1 MVSLNTNVS
10 AMVAQRH
17 LSTAA
22 SQVAETQKNLSSG
35 FRINSASDDAAGMQI
50 ANTLHV
56 QTRGLDVALTN
67 AHSAYAVAETA
78 EGALEEGSEILQR
91 LRSLSLQ
98 AANGS
103 NSDEDRQSL
112 QLEVVVLKDEV
123 ERIARTT
130 TFAGK
135 NLFDGSYGSKS
146 FHLGANSN
154 SISLQ
159 LKNMRTHVPEMGGY
173 HYLASEPAD
182 EDWQVDKESRQ
193 LSFTFRDSEGD
204 DQSIKISLKPGD
216 SLEEV
221 ATYINSQQNVVE
233 SSVTDDRRLQFYVAN
248 RRAPDGLNISGSLEG
263 VLDFEPQGQVTLD
276 ELDIS
281 SVGGAQLAIAVVD
294 TAIQYLDSHR
304 SEIGSFQ
311 NRVEGTMDN
320 LQSINRNVTESK
332 GRIWDT
338 DFAKAS
344 TALVKSQVLQQ
355 ATSAL
360 LAQAKQA
367 PGSAIGLL
375 S

>member
-1 MVSLNTNVS
+1 MVSINTNVS

-56 QTRGLDVALTN
+56 QSRGLDIALTN

-103 NSDEDRQSL
+103 NSDDDRQSL
-112 QLEVVVLKDEV
+112 QLEVGGLKDEM

-135 NLFDGSYGSKS
+135 TLFDGSYGSKS
-146 FHLGANSN
+146 FHLGANAN

-159 LKNMRTHVPEMGGY
+159 LKNMRTHIPEMGGY
-173 HYLASEPAD
+173 HYLASESVD
-182 EDWQVDKESRQ
+182 DDWQVDKESKQ

-248 RRAPDGLNISGSLEG
+248 RHAPDGLNISGSLEG
-263 VLDFEPQGQVTLD
+263 ELDFEPQGQVTLD

>member
-10 AMVAQRH
+10 AMVAQRY

-248 RRAPDGLNISGSLEG
+248 RHAPDGLNISGSLEG

>member
-103 NSDEDRQSL
+103 NSDDDRQSL

-159 LKNMRTHVPEMGGY
+159 LKNMRTHIPEMGGY

-182 EDWQVDKESRQ
+182 DDWQVDKESRQ

-248 RRAPDGLNISGSLEG
+248 RHAPVGLNISGSLEEE
-263 VLDFEPQGQVTLD
+263 LDFESQGQVTLD
-276 ELDIS
+276 DLDIS

>member
-103 NSDEDRQSL
+103 NSDDDRQSL

-173 HYLASEPAD
+173 HYLASESVD
-182 EDWQVDKESRQ
+182 DDWQVDKESRQ

-204 DQSIKISLKPGD
+204 DQSIKISLKSGD

-221 ATYINSQQNVVE
+221 ATYINAQQNVVE

-248 RRAPDGLNISGSLEG
+248 RYAPDGLNISGSLEG
-263 VLDFEPQGQVTLD
+263 ELDFEPQGQVTLD

>member
-182 EDWQVDKESRQ
+182 KDWQVDKESRQ

-248 RRAPDGLNISGSLEG
+248 RHAPDGLNISGSLEG

>member
-146 FHLGANSN
+146 FRLGANSN

-159 LKNMRTHVPEMGGY
+159 LKNMRTHIPEMGGY

-233 SSVTDDRRLQFYVAN
+233 SSVTNDRRLQFYVAN
-248 RRAPDGLNISGSLEG
+248 RHAPDGLSISGSLEG
-263 VLDFEPQGQVTLD
+263 ELDFESQGQVTLD
-276 ELDIS
+276 DLDIS

-338 DFAKAS
+338 DFVKAS

>member
-67 AHSAYAVAETA
+67 AHSAYAVVETA

-159 LKNMRTHVPEMGGY
+159 LKNMRTHIPEMGGY

-248 RRAPDGLNISGSLEG
+248 RHAPDGLNISGSLEG
-263 VLDFEPQGQVTLD
+263 ELDFESRGQVTLD
-276 ELDIS
+276 DLDIS

-332 GRIWDT
+332 GRIWDS

>member
-248 RRAPDGLNISGSLEG
+248 RHAPDGLSISGSLEG
-263 VLDFEPQGQVTLD
+263 ELDFEPQGQVTLD

>member
-1 MVSLNTNVS
+1 MVSINTNVS

-56 QTRGLDVALTN
+56 QSRGLDIALTN

-103 NSDEDRQSL
+103 NSDDDRQSL
-112 QLEVVVLKDEV
+112 QLEVGGLKDEM

-146 FHLGANSN
+146 FHLGANAN

-159 LKNMRTHVPEMGGY
+159 LKNMRTHIPEMGGY
-173 HYLASEPAD
+173 HYLASESVD
-182 EDWQVDKESRQ
+182 DDWQVDKESRQ
-193 LSFTFRDSEGD
+193 LSFTFRDGEGD
-204 DQSIKISLKPGD
+204 EQSIKIPLKLGD

-221 ATYINSQQNVVE
+221 ATYINAQQSVVE
-233 SSVTDDRRLQFYVAN
+233 SSVTEDRRLQFYVAN
-248 RRAPDGLNISGSLEG
+248 RNAPEGLKIGGSLDG
-263 VLDFEPQGQVTLD
+263 VLDFEPQGEVTL
-276 ELDIS
+276 EALDVS
-281 SVGGAQLAIAVVD
+281 RVGNAQLAIAVVD

>member
-103 NSDEDRQSL
+103 NSDDDRQSL

-173 HYLASEPAD
+173 HYLASESVD
-182 EDWQVDKESRQ
+182 DDWQVDKESRQ

-248 RRAPDGLNISGSLEG
+248 RYAPDGLNISGSLEG
-263 VLDFEPQGQVTLD
+263 ELDFESQGQVTLD

>member
-159 LKNMRTHVPEMGGY
+159 LKNMRTHVPEMGGH
-173 HYLASEPAD
+173 HYLASESVD
-182 EDWQVDKESRQ
+182 DDWQVDKESRQ

-248 RRAPDGLNISGSLEG
+248 RHAPDGLSISGSLEG
-263 VLDFEPQGQVTLD
+263 ELDFESQGQVTLD
-276 ELDIS
+276 DLDIS

>member
-103 NSDEDRQSL
+103 NSDDDRQSL

-173 HYLASEPAD
+173 HYLASESVD
-182 EDWQVDKESRQ
+182 DDWQVDKESRQ

-248 RRAPDGLNISGSLEG
+248 RHAPDGLSISGSLEG
-263 VLDFEPQGQVTLD
+263 ELDFESQGQVTLD
-276 ELDIS
+276 DLDIS

>member
-159 LKNMRTHVPEMGGY
+159 LKNMRTHIPEMGGY

-233 SSVTDDRRLQFYVAN
+233 SSVTNDRRLQFYVAN
-248 RRAPDGLNISGSLEG
+248 RHAPDGLSISGSLEG
-263 VLDFEPQGQVTLD
+263 ELDFESQGQVTLD
-276 ELDIS
+276 DLDIS

-294 TAIQYLDSHR
+294 TAIQYLDSNR

>member
-248 RRAPDGLNISGSLEG
+248 RHAPDGLSISGSLEG
-263 VLDFEPQGQVTLD
+263 ELDFESQGQVTLD
-276 ELDIS
+276 DLDIS

>member
-103 NSDEDRQSL
+103 NSDDDRQSL

-173 HYLASEPAD
+173 HYLASESVD
-182 EDWQVDKESRQ
+182 DDWQVDKESRQ

-204 DQSIKISLKPGD
+204 NQSIKISLKPGD

-248 RRAPDGLNISGSLEG
+248 RHAPDGLNISGSLERE
-263 VLDFEPQGQVTLD
+263 LDFEPQGQVTLD

>member
-159 LKNMRTHVPEMGGY
+159 LKNMRTHIPEMGGY

-248 RRAPDGLNISGSLEG
+248 RHAPDGLNISGSLKGE
-263 VLDFEPQGQVTLD
+263 LDFESQGQVTLD
-276 ELDIS
+276 DLDIS

>member
-103 NSDEDRQSL
+103 NSDDDRQSL

-173 HYLASEPAD
+173 HYLASESVD
-182 EDWQVDKESRQ
+182 DDWQVDKESRQ

-221 ATYINSQQNVVE
+221 ATYINAQQNVVE

-248 RRAPDGLNISGSLEG
+248 RHAPDGLNISGSLEEE
-263 VLDFEPQGQVTLD
+263 LDFEPQGQVTLD

-367 PGSAIGLL
+367 PSSAIGLL

>member
-1 MVSLNTNVS
+1 MVSINTNVS

-56 QTRGLDVALTN
+56 QSRGLDIALTN
-67 AHSAYAVAETA
+67 AHNAYAVAETA

-103 NSDEDRQSL
+103 NSDDDRQSL
-112 QLEVVVLKDEV
+112 QLEVGGLKDEM

-146 FHLGANSN
+146 FHLGANAN

-159 LKNMRTHVPEMGGY
+159 LKNMRTHIPEMGGY
-173 HYLASEPAD
+173 HYLASESVD
-182 EDWQVDKESRQ
+182 DDWQVDKESRQ
-193 LSFTFRDSEGD
+193 LSFTFRDGEGD
-204 DQSIKISLKPGD
+204 EQSIKIPLKLGD

-221 ATYINSQQNVVE
+221 ATYINAQQSVVE
-233 SSVTDDRRLQFYVAN
+233 SSVTEDRRLQFYVAN
-248 RRAPDGLNISGSLEG
+248 RNAPEGLKIGGSLDG
-263 VLDFEPQGQVTLD
+263 VLDFEPQGEVTL
-276 ELDIS
+276 EALDVS
-281 SVGGAQLAIAVVD
+281 RVGNAQLAIAVVD

>member
-233 SSVTDDRRLQFYVAN
+233 SSVTNDRRLQFYVAN
-248 RRAPDGLNISGSLEG
+248 RHAPDGLSISGSLEG
-263 VLDFEPQGQVTLD
+263 ELDFESQGQATLD
-276 ELDIS
+276 DLDIS

>member
-103 NSDEDRQSL
+103 NSDDDRQSL

-173 HYLASEPAD
+173 HYLASESVD
-182 EDWQVDKESRQ
+182 DDWQVDKESRQ

-221 ATYINSQQNVVE
+221 ATYINAQQNVVE

-248 RRAPDGLNISGSLEG
+248 RYAPDGLNISGSLEG
-263 VLDFEPQGQVTLD
+263 ELDFEPQGQVTLD

>member
-103 NSDEDRQSL
+103 NSDDDRQSL

-173 HYLASEPAD
+173 HYLASESVD
-182 EDWQVDKESRQ
+182 DDWQVDKESRQ

-248 RRAPDGLNISGSLEG
+248 LHAPDGLNISGSLEG
-263 VLDFEPQGQVTLD
+263 ELDFEPQGQVTLD

>member
-17 LSTAA
+17 LGSAA
-22 SQVAETQKNLSSG
+22 SQVNEAQKNLSSG
-35 FRINSASDDAAGMQI
+35 LRINSARDDAAGLQI
-50 ANTLHV
+50 ANSLHA

-78 EGALEEGSEILQR
+78 EGALQEGSEILQR

-103 NSDEDRQSL
+103 NSDEDRQSA
-112 QLEVVVLKDEV
+112 QLEVRVLKDEM

-130 TFAGK
+130 TFAGQ

-146 FHLGANSN
+146 FHVGENAN
-154 SISLQ
+154 SISLE
-159 LKNMRTHVPEMGGY
+159 LKNMRTHLPQMGGY
-173 HYLASEPAD
+173 HYLASESVD
-182 EDWQVDKESRQ
+182 DDWQVDKKSAQ
-193 LSFTFRDSEGD
+193 LRFQYRDAEGEN
-204 DQSIKISLKPGD
+204 QSIDIALRLGSGIED
-216 SLEEV
+216 V

-233 SSVTDDRRLQFYVAN
+233 ASVTEDRRLQFFVAN
-248 RRAPDGLNISGSLEG
+248 RNAPDGVKIAGNLDKAF
-263 VLDFEPQGQVTLD
+263 DFESQGQVTLD
-276 ELDIS
+276 DLDIS
-281 SVGGAQLAIAVVD
+281 SVGGAQLAISVVD

-304 SEIGSFQ
+304 SDIGTFQ
-311 NRVEGTMDN
+311 NRLEGAMDN

-338 DFAKAS
+338 DFAKVS

-355 ATSAL
+355 STSAL
-360 LAQAKQA
+360 LAQAKRA
-367 PGSAIGLL
+367 PSSAIGLL

>member
-159 LKNMRTHVPEMGGY
+159 LKNMRTHIPEMGGY

-248 RRAPDGLNISGSLEG
+248 RHAPDGLSISGSLEG
-263 VLDFEPQGQVTLD
+263 ELDFESQGQVTLD
-276 ELDIS
+276 DLDIS

>member
-233 SSVTDDRRLQFYVAN
+233 SSVTNDRRLQFYVAN
-248 RRAPDGLNISGSLEG
+248 RHAPDGLSISGSLEG
-263 VLDFEPQGQVTLD
+263 ELDFESQGQVTLD
-276 ELDIS
+276 DLDIS

>member
-159 LKNMRTHVPEMGGY
+159 LKNMRTHIPEMGGY

-233 SSVTDDRRLQFYVAN
+233 SSVTNDRRLQFYVAN
-248 RRAPDGLNISGSLEG
+248 RHAPDGLSISGSLEG
-263 VLDFEPQGQVTLD
+263 ELDFESQGQVTLD
-276 ELDIS
+276 DLDIS

>member
-159 LKNMRTHVPEMGGY
+159 LKNMRTHIPEMGGY

-248 RRAPDGLNISGSLEG
+248 RHAPDGLNISGSLEG

>member
-103 NSDEDRQSL
+103 NSDDDRQSL

-173 HYLASEPAD
+173 HYLASESVD
-182 EDWQVDKESRQ
+182 DDWQVDKESRQ

-248 RRAPDGLNISGSLEG
+248 RHAPDGLNISGSLE
-263 VLDFEPQGQVTLD
+263 VELDFEPQGQVTLD